1 MAQVEKR
8 LNDIPQI
15 DLFSTVCGYNLMG
28 GGQSSTAGTFIV
40 RLKHWDERKGKEN
53 GKDAVIQQIFA
64 RTADIKNAQVF
75 AFAPPMIM
83 GYGTSNGLEIY
94 EQDRKGG
101 DIETLFS
108 HTQKFVAALNE
119 RPEIQSALT
128 TFDTR
133 FPQYLVEV
141 DAAQCKRSGVSPSDV
156 LDVLSCYIGGNY
168 ASNINRFSKI
178 YRVMIQARA
187 DYRLDKE
194 SLNNMFVRT
203 SGGDMAPMWQFVT
216 LTKTYGPEILSR
228 FNLFSTISVN
238 ASTNEGYSSGDAIK
252 AVEEVASQTLPSGY
266 GYEFGGITREES
278 SSGTSIVVIFAIC
291 IIFVYIIL
299 CALYESLFVPLAVM
313 LSIPFGLLGSFLF
326 ARMFG
331 VENNVYMQTGLI
343 MLIGLLAKTAILLT
357 EYASERRRKGMTIAQ
372 TALSAAGARLRPILM
387 TALTMI
393 IGLLPLVLPLLGGCG
408 IYTNYQRPD
417 NLPVDNLY
425 RDIAVT
431 ERDTSSIADLSW
443 RELFTDPCLVRWIET
458 GLKQN
463 TDLQTARLR
472 TEEARATLTASKLAF
487 QPSVSLTPQGSLS
500 SYDGAKTTK
509 TYSLGASAEWEVD
522 AFGSLR
528 NAKKGS
534 RAAYEASR
542 AYEQAVQTQ
551 LVATIADTYY
561 SLVAMDKKLAI
572 TRETVEKWRENV
584 RTMQALK
591 RAGEQTEAAVAQSQ
605 ASLLEAESSVLAL
618 EKQIHEL
625 ENSFSTLL
633 GMVPQDIK
641 RSELF
646 DLDFPAELS
655 TGVPAELLN
664 RRPDVRQVE

>member
-1 MAQVEKR
+1 M
-8 LNDIPQI
+8 
-15 DLFSTVCGYNLMG
+15 
-28 GGQSSTAGTFIV
+28 
-40 RLKHWDERKGKEN
+40 
-53 GKDAVIQQIFA
+53 
-64 RTADIKNAQVF
+64 
-75 AFAPPMIM
+75 
-83 GYGTSNGLEIY
+83 
-94 EQDRKGG
+94 
-101 DIETLFS
+101 
-108 HTQKFVAALNE
+108 
-119 RPEIQSALT
+119 
-128 TFDTR
+128 
-133 FPQYLVEV
+133 
-141 DAAQCKRSGVSPSDV
+141 
-156 LDVLSCYIGGNY
+156 
-168 ASNINRFSKI
+168 
-178 YRVMIQARA
+178 
-187 DYRLDKE
+187 
-194 SLNNMFVRT
+194 
-203 SGGDMAPMWQFVT
+203 
-216 LTKTYGPEILSR
+216 
-228 FNLFSTISVN
+228 
-238 ASTNEGYSSGDAIK
+238 
-252 AVEEVASQTLPSGY
+252 
-266 GYEFGGITREES
+266 
-278 SSGTSIVVIFAIC
+278 
-291 IIFVYIIL
+291 
-299 CALYESLFVPLAVM
+299 
-313 LSIPFGLLGSFLF
+313 
-326 ARMFG
+326 
-331 VENNVYMQTGLI
+331 
-343 MLIGLLAKTAILLT
+343 
-357 EYASERRRKGMTIAQ
+357 
-372 TALSAAGARLRPILM
+372 
-387 TALTMI
+387 
-393 IGLLPLVLPLLGGCG
+393 
-408 IYTNYQRPD
+408 
-417 NLPVDNLY
+417 DNLY

-487 QPSVSLTPQGSLS
+487 LPSVSLTPQGSLS
-500 SYDGAKTTK
+500 SYDAAKATK

-641 RSELF
+641 RSDLF

-664 RRPDVRQVE
+664 RRPDVRQVEWQLAKAFYATNKARSAFYPRITMSGSAGWTNNGGVGITNPGKWLLDAVGSLTQPLFNKGQNIANLKIAKAQQEEALLAFSQKLLDAGAEVNNALTQWQTARKAMELDHRRTESLESAVRSTQKLMRHGTTNYLEVLTAQQTLLSARLTEVTDKYDEIQGVINLYHALGGGTE